1 MAKKSSIKKNE
12 ARRKLAA
19 KHRNKRERLKAAAL
33 DESRPPEDRMAV
45 ARKLGN
51 FRTSMLQDVE
61 HGRPIEL
68 VPILGAVV
76 ELGRRIG
83 APHDS
88 LSAVYGL
95 TRLAARMK
103 GLYPADTSTRS

>member
-1 MAKKSSIKKNE
+1 M
-12 ARRKLAA
+12 LADDEV
-19 KHRNKRERLKAAAL
+19 RELVLKMMREMLEIGNRLGLPIAIT
-33 DESRPPEDRMAV
+33 PEDRMAV

-68 VPILGAVV
+68 DPILGAVV

-103 GLYPADTSTRS
+103 GLYPSDTSTRS